1 MDFNTQNNNN
11 HNGFGNYNNMGLN
24 QAAFNQFNTM
34 MSMNPNFGM
43 QAQMNLNNNLMNFI
57 QMNPNMFN
65 TNNPVQN
72 NMMFFQSNLNNSMNT
87 GVKGGGSLPRP
98 NQQTGAGRIF
108 PNYDCYPNYKGPRI
122 NVIFEISTGLKLNIP
137 APPTET
143 VKGLLIKFCEKA
155 GVSPT
160 LLKKEIVCIYNA
172 TYINPFNQNSIQNF
186 FQQHMGINE
195 QAKIVVI
202 DAKNIIGA

>member
-11 HNGFGNYNNMGLN
+11 SNRFGNYNNMGLN

-65 TNNPVQN
+65 MNNPVQN
-72 NMMFFQSNLNNSMNT
+72 NMMIFQPNLNNSMNT

-98 NQQTGAGRIF
+98 NQQTGTGRIF

-160 LLKKEIVCIYNA
+160 LLKKDIVCIYNA

-186 FQQHMGINE
+186 FQQNMGINN
-195 QAKIVVI
+195 QANIVVI